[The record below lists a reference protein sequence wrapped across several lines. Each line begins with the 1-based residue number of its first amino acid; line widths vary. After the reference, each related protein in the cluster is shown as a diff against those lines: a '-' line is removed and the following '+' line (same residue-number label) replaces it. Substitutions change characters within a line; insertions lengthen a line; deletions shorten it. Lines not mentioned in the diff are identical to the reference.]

1 MVWFGTSSIFPHH
14 SSSIIPNLQSPIRPS
29 IHPSIH
35 SSILYELL
43 KPWALGGIGTPDHMY
58 LYLHIHT
65 HTEYIQYMILWCFRP
80 TSFLNALMNACS
92 EDFEASEEK
101 EDQAR
106 NQVATD
112 RSSPLLLRVLKLQ
125 TTSQLHWGDKHCKG
139 TCFPKRN
146 VPSIFRNMTFTCCCL
161 GACNQD

>member
-1 MVWFGTSSIFPHH
+1 MFPASGSQHTAHDGHGMVWHIFHFSSSFVIHH
-14 SSSIIPNLQSPIRPS
+14 SEPPITHPSSTSQHPS
-29 IHPSIH
+29 MHPSIH

-58 LYLHIHT
+58 LYLHIYT
-65 HTEYIQYMILWCFRP
+65 HTQYIQYIILWCFQP
-80 TSFLNALMNACS
+80 TSFLKALMNACS

-112 RSSPLLLRVLKLQ
+112 RSSPLLLCVLKLQ
-125 TTSQLHWGDKHCKG
+125 TTSQLH
-139 TCFPKRN
+139 
-146 VPSIFRNMTFTCCCL
+146 
-161 GACNQD
+161 